1 MLVSRAANDGEYE
14 HEEVDDVQ
22 IKVESGKDVFLRAE

>member
-1 MLVSRAANDGEYE
+1 MRRLVARRPHDGEDE

-22 IKVESGKDVFLRAE
+22 VEVESGKDVFLR